1 MKGFFRVVFRLSG
14 YHSEFL
20 ASPPRFTQIT
30 GGTAMLRL
38 PGFISLVGLLILMSG
53 DATQPAKAQTT
64 LPRFNL
70 VNNAVLLEDRLR
82 LTGNEGLQTGA
93 AWLVEKQQ
101 VQDGFEVT
109 FGWQIN
115 RANPRRG
122 ADGFA
127 FVIHNADGQPF
138 PHILLGEGRHGLG
151 YQGIPNSLAV
161 EFDTVQTPS
170 ADFGAGTLG
179 DPNGNHISV
188 QTRGMEPNNANTDFS
203 LGYTTQGT
211 PAIPLFADGSVHT
224 AKVAYKPGTLTIFLN
239 DLTKP
244 VLTVP
249 VDLGTKLRL
258 DEGKAWVGLTAATG
272 RRFQAHDILSF
283 SFVGAEAAPPGEDS
297 NNFTAQLDG
306 DQEVPPRETEATGE
320 ASFQLSDETEL
331 EFTLIVFNVQNLIA
345 AHIHCAPTGENGPVG
360 VTLFRPVAPGG
371 GAVDTFSAGGTIT
384 TPDTDNGCEWAD
396 VAAVVEAMRSDNAY
410 VNVHTDDG
418 DDPADTGPGDFPDG
432 EIRGQIEAAVQE

>member
-1 MKGFFRVVFRLSG
+1 MKGFFGVVFWLSG
-14 YHSEFL
+14 YHWEFL
-20 ASPPRFTQIT
+20 GSHPRFTQIT

-38 PGFISLVGLLILMSG
+38 PVFISLVGLLILLSG
-53 DATQPAKAQTT
+53 NATQPAQAQTT

-82 LTGNEGLQTGA
+82 LTVNEGRQTGA
-93 AWLVEKQQ
+93 AWLPDKQQ

-122 ADGFA
+122 AEGFA
-127 FVIHNADGQPF
+127 FVLHNADGQPF
-138 PHILLGEGRHGLG
+138 PHILIGEGRHGLG

-170 ADFGAGTLG
+170 ADFGAGTRG

-188 QTRGMEPNNANTDFS
+188 QTRGTEPNNANTDFS

-224 AKVAYKPGTLTIFLN
+224 TKVAYKPGTLTISLD

-249 VDLGTKLRL
+249 VDLGTKLSL
-258 DEGKAWVGLTAATG
+258 DEGKAWVGFTGATG

-283 SFVGAEAAPPGEDS
+283 SFVGAEDS

-306 DQEVPPRETEATGE
+306 GQEVPPRTTEATGE
-320 ASFQLSDETEL
+320 ATFQFREETQL
-331 EFTLIVFNVQNLIA
+331 DFTLTVFNVQNLVA
-345 AHIHCAPTGENGPVG
+345 AHIHCAPAGENGAVG
-360 VTLFRPVAPGG
+360 VTLYGPVAPGG
-371 GAVDTFSAGGTIT
+371 GAVDTFSTEGTIT
-384 TPDTDNGCEWAD
+384 APDAGNGCEWAD
-396 VAAVVEAMRSDNAY
+396 VAAVVEAMRSGTAY

-418 DDPADTGPGDFPDG
+418 DDPPDTGPGDFPGG